1 MHLAKCTSGQRQR
14 KLEKSHLVLLPQLCS
29 PKGHSLFQ
37 AGSSSYTNA
46 VTCTV
51 PHTEKDLF
59 LLPQPSPIVEVL
71 PHALHSLSEQ
81 AGAVEIQKNGEHLPP
96 PGSPAKQKKNKANRE
111 RLMNRNNRLSAFLL
125 VISPP
130 QTAVMWKVL
139 KFKSHLS
146 LTSADRLPMQ

>member
-1 MHLAKCTSGQRQR
+1 MHLVKCTSGQCQR

-37 AGSSSYTNA
+37 TGSSHTNA
-46 VTCTV
+46 IACIV

-59 LLPQPSPIVEVL
+59 LLPQPSLVVEVL
-71 PHALHSLSEQ
+71 PHPLHSLSEQ
-81 AGAVEIQKNGEHLPP
+81 ARAVEIQKNGEHLPP
-96 PGSPAKQKKNKANRE
+96 PGSPAKLKKNKGNQE
-111 RLMNRNNRLSAFLL
+111 RLMNKNNRLSAFLL
-125 VISPP
+125 IISPP